1 MGEFISISIAVF
13 LIVILL
19 LVAILLVAK
28 KYLSPSGRVTITI
41 NGDQR
46 LVVDQGSS
54 LLTTLNNNGCHLLVV
69 ARVVAVNAVVRLLKA
84 VAKFWT
90 QKKAISA
97 EKR

>member
-28 KYLSPSGRVTITI
+28 KYLSPSGRVAITI

-54 LLTTLNNNGCHLLVV
+54 LLTTLNNNGIHLS
-69 ARVVAVNAVVRLLKA
+69 
-84 VAKFWT
+84 
-90 QKKAISA
+90 SA
-97 EKR
+97 CGGKGSCGQ